1 MLSGFKSEL
10 GARRDAITAAKT
22 ALESRYAKTLGKSD
36 KDIQDNAELFES
48 LTKNLADVEAAFTS
62 FNGTI
67 KSIKL
72 AIEPRLS
79 PHLDPSNTHR
89 KLNGT

>member
-10 GARRDAITAAKT
+10 SARREAITAAKA
-22 ALESRYAKTLGKSD
+22 ALEGSYAKTLGKSD
-36 KDIQDNAELFES
+36 KQIQDDQLLYDT
-48 LTKNLADVEAAFTS
+48 LTHNLANVEAAFTS

-72 AIEPRLS
+72 AIEPRLI
-79 PHLDPSNTHR
+79 PCIWIQR
-89 KLNGT
+89 KE